1 MAYGVDER
9 VSWSRVV
16 VAIAIILMGLVA
28 ASIVLRRAR
37 EGANLADAVLRE
49 AGSTE
54 GERDETRG
62 RLSRGTWLAALAVL
76 AAFVLVAM
84 MVLSRGM

>member
-1 MAYGVDER
+1 MDER
-9 VSWSRVV
+9 VSGSRVV
-16 VAIAIILMGLVA
+16 VALAMLLMGLVA

-49 AGSTE
+49 AGSAE
-54 GERDETRG
+54 DERDVTRA
-62 RLSRGTWLAALAVL
+62 RSSRTTWLAALLVL
-76 AAFVLVAM
+76 GAFVLVAI